1 MRAGLAEQLV
11 DYEWSSA
18 EAHFSGH
25 DRRRLLDMEFFRQS
39 GGVENWRQLFGM
51 PVPEADYRLL
61 RKSTHAGQP
70 LGDELFLESIRFQQ
84 QARKPPTGAV
94 AGDCPW
100 EELTLAAG

>member
-1 MRAGLAEQLV
+1 MRAGLAEQPV

-18 EAHFSGH
+18 EAHLSGH

-39 GGVENWRQLFGM
+39 RGVENWLQLLGM

-61 RKSTHAGQP
+61 RKSTHAGQA
-70 LGDELFLESIRFQQ
+70 LGDESFLESIRFQQ
-84 QARKPPTGAV
+84 QARKPMTGAV
-94 AGDCPW
+94 ASDHPG